1 MTSGRDPA
9 GVIKSQS
16 AGGNEAVQVWMMSQV
31 LRPGVQHG
39 KHTDARTEMAWIGS
53 DLEQRLG
60 SCPKQQGVEEPLVAQ
75 CERRQLFGYGEDH
88 MGVGHRQQTSSL
100 LEEPAIAC

>member
-1 MTSGRDPA
+1 
-9 GVIKSQS
+9 
-16 AGGNEAVQVWMMSQV
+16 MSQV

-39 KHTDARTEMAWIGS
+39 KHTDARTEMAEMAGIGS

-60 SCPKQQGVEEPLVAQ
+60 SCPKQQGIEEPLVAQ
-75 CERRQLFGYGEDH
+75 CEGRQLFGYGENH

-100 LEEPAIAC
+100 LQEPAITC

>member
-1 MTSGRDPA
+1 MASGWDPA

-39 KHTDARTEMAWIGS
+39 KHTDACTEMAWIGS

>member
-1 MTSGRDPA
+1 MRVLP
-9 GVIKSQS
+9 
-16 AGGNEAVQVWMMSQV
+16 QV

-39 KHTDARTEMAWIGS
+39 KHPDACAETAWIGR
-53 DLEQRLG
+53 DVEQRLG

>member
-1 MTSGRDPA
+1 
-9 GVIKSQS
+9 
-16 AGGNEAVQVWMMSQV
+16 VWMMSQV

-39 KHTDARTEMAWIGS
+39 KHTDACTEMARIGS

-60 SCPKQQGVEEPLVAQ
+60 SCPKKQGVEKSLIAQ
-75 CERRQLFGYGEDH
+75 CERRKLFGWGEDH
-88 MGVGHRQQTSSL
+88 MGVGHRQQTASL